1 MFMKSN
7 IKENLQRY
15 GLRLPLCFI
24 AMTLSTAAFAQD
36 EDTEGFAEEE
46 VTTVKQPRRAVVV
59 WCTYPD
65 YRRCQIYCNDGCKG

>member
-1 MFMKSN
+1 MKSN

-36 EDTEGFAEEE
+36 EDTEG
-46 VTTVKQPRRAVVV
+46 
-59 WCTYPD
+59 
-65 YRRCQIYCNDGCKG
+65 